1 MIKYKV
7 KGDFKKTKNFLLDF
21 SNISKKIDL
30 KKYAEIGLANLQLLT
45 PKDTGLTAA
54 SWNYEI
60 VDGKNR
66 ASIIFS
72 NDNIQNGI
80 NIAVILQYGHATR
93 NGAWVE
99 GIDYINPAMQIAIN
113 SLLEDIRKE
122 VE

>member
-60 VDGKNR
+60 VEKKNG

-72 NDNIQNGI
+72 NNNIQNGI

-93 NGAWVE
+93 SGAWVE